1 MPFRA
6 LVQLGVQLD
15 RFAGQFLVAHIASNL
30 LFILAERG
38 RFELP
43 KLLRACRFSR
53 PVHSTALPP
62 LRSHG
67 SSRLP
72 AFYRVAPP
80 GLGVRARLRLPV
92 AAAWRRL
99 LLDRIERLRRAL
111 GVRDRLIELD
121 SAERAEVH

>member
-62 LRSHG
+62 LHSNQLNYLRGFYQPTEAISGVDVSILFPLWAMRRPKASPAPCRS
-67 SSRLP
+67 
-72 AFYRVAPP
+72 
-80 GLGVRARLRLPV
+80 LG
-92 AAAWRRL
+92 
-99 LLDRIERLRRAL
+99 IEWA
-111 GVRDRLIELD
+111 
-121 SAERAEVH
+121 